1 MLNPEPF
8 HINESVTYEKK
19 PVKILTSELR
29 VLRNQVINLVKVL
42 WRNQKLEEVNW
53 ERKEEMKAKYP
64 ELFE

>member
-1 MLNPEPF
+1 MNPEPF

-42 WRNQKLEEVNW
+42 WRNQKLEEATW
-53 ERKEEMKAKYP
+53 ERKDEMKARYP
-64 ELFE
+64 KLFE